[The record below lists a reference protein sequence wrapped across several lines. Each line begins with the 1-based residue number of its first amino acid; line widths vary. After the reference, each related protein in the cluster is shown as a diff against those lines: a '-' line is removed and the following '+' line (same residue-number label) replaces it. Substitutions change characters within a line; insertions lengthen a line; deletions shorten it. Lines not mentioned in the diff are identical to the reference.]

1 MCSQRWH
8 SPSLHKC
15 LKRHN
20 RRNCIQYDYS
30 SVIYENANSKQ
41 FDRTLQRCFECTDN
55 HSNYFT
61 KLDGLRLQS
70 MEQWQSHTRIGVF
83 KLLVL
88 KMNSSIIALLQQTN
102 SQLTGHRRYSRVF
115 WKMCCHSWISL
126 ALFKVRMISN
136 KLLRLQPPMRTW
148 SLEANLT
155 WFGVLVVVIYYS
167 SQAFVRPCLS
177 VFEEE
182 VFFCFY
188 ACGTAHFP
196 ASLSV
201 FAHICARRAVP
212 QIWHGNANTHVHTGQ
227 TCVVMETHAD
237 VDKRGSR
244 VNTVCLLS
252 SRVQFISM

>member
-20 RRNCIQYDYS
+20 RHNCIQYDYS
-30 SVIYENANSKQ
+30 SVIYKNANSKQ

-70 MEQWQSHTRIGVF
+70 TEQWQSHTRIAVF
-83 KLLVL
+83 NLLVL

-126 ALFKVRMISN
+126 ALLKVRMISN

-155 WFGVLVVVIYYS
+155 WFGVLVVVIYNS
-167 SQAFVRPCLS
+167 SQALVRPCLCC
-177 VFEEE
+177 VWGRG
-182 VFFCFY
+182 VCIFFVSMHVELP
-188 ACGTAHFP
+188 T
-196 ASLSV
+196 SLHS
-201 FAHICARRAVP
+201 
-212 QIWHGNANTHVHTGQ
+212 
-227 TCVVMETHAD
+227 
-237 VDKRGSR
+237 
-244 VNTVCLLS
+244 CLCLPT
-252 SRVQFISM
+252 SM